1 MNERLKHRLPLSA
14 FRSVLGEGFPT
25 AGAAFVRPSTSVSR
39 YGYRYVCVGL
49 SYDDATMWHIPLPK

>member
-14 FRSVLGEGFPT
+14 LFSVKVFPLLEQLLLG
-25 AGAAFVRPSTSVSR
+25 RPLQFLGTDI
-39 YGYRYVCVGL
+39 GMCVGL